1 VAISD
6 SYTFMRAT
14 IASSAAAKYA
24 AITKK
29 RVTKDTLGG
38 LIQIRNFEIVATHLG
53 SRSERATILIN
64 DFERIGCE
72 GSGGFGC
79 PRPLESLPEIA
90 ELLDQLKTI
99 RGRENQ
105 GIQLRSRLESASEGS
120 FARSQLGV
128 EGSEIDS
135 PVTSQMMFA
144 TQVPSCFSE
153 RPLVTGGEV
162 QPETVSESARNKV
175 KDTANENAIADMPQR
190 QGHPSV
196 NAKANAKAKANGK
209 PSVNTRENL
218 LRLLAPR
225 QPVPR
230 PVFKQTMTKKPTTA
244 PLPNSGNMYQDI
256 HPELKN
262 PLVSEAAIGGVG
274 FTTPPN
280 HIQDIDKEVH
290 GPKVTSIP
298 PLATQSIGELTSRAR
313 VTEGSLTI
321 HVGTSA
327 RKNHE
332 MNPSEQAVIGPIF
345 DHLPKVCGISLKH
358 VSMLI
363 YNQSFKRIRS
373 NDTKIPKDQQG
384 LLDRAD
390 CKLPPITSHLC
401 E

>member
-1 VAISD
+1 MAISD
-6 SYTFMRAT
+6 SFTFMRAT

-72 GSGGFGC
+72 GSGGFGS

-128 EGSEIDS
+128 EGSGIDS

-144 TQVPSCFSE
+144 TQVPSPFSE
-153 RPLVTGGEV
+153 HPLDTVIEV
-162 QPETVSESARNKV
+162 QPETVSESARKKV
-175 KDTANENAIADMPQR
+175 KDTANEDAIADMPQR

-196 NAKANAKAKANGK
+196 NAKAKANGK
-209 PSVNTRENL
+209 SSVNTKEGL
-218 LRLLAPR
+218 LRLIAPR
-225 QPVPR
+225 QPIPR
-230 PVFKQTMTKKPTTA
+230 PVPKQTMTKKPTTA

-280 HIQDIDKEVH
+280 HIQDIDKQAH

-298 PLATQSIGELTSRAR
+298 PLATQSIGELTSQARA
-313 VTEGSLTI
+313 TESSLTV

-358 VSMLI
+358 VSMLM
-363 YNQSFKRIRS
+363 YNQSSKRIRS
-373 NDTKIPKDQQG
+373 NDTKIPKDQQV
-384 LLDRAD
+384 LLDRPD
-390 CKLPPITSHLC
+390 CKLSPITSHLC

>member
-128 EGSEIDS
+128 EGSLIGS
-135 PVTSQMMFA
+135 PETSQMMFA

-153 RPLVTGGEV
+153 HPLVTGGEV

-196 NAKANAKAKANGK
+196 NAKAKANGK
-209 PSVNTRENL
+209 PSVNTSEAL

-225 QPVPR
+225 QPIPR
-230 PVFKQTMTKKPTTA
+230 PIPKQTITKKPTTA
-244 PLPNSGNMYQDI
+244 PLPDSGNMYQDI

-262 PLVSEAAIGGVG
+262 PLASEAAIGGVG

-280 HIQDIDKEVH
+280 HIQDIDKQVH
-290 GPKVTSIP
+290 GLKVTSIP

-313 VTEGSLTI
+313 VTEGSLTV

-332 MNPSEQAVIGPIF
+332 MNPSEQAVIRPNF
-345 DHLPKVCGISLKH
+345 DHLPKVSGISLKH
-358 VSMLI
+358 VLMLI

-373 NDTKIPKDQQG
+373 NDTKVPKDQQV

-390 CKLPPITSHLC
+390 CKLSPITSHLC